1 MNAAYIFCFFL
12 FCHFSSGN
20 AEKPTTETTK
30 PPTEPPKE
38 VAPLKMKCYV
48 CSDIQSPTLR
58 CDNGELLGEL
68 AKMPKMG
75 LGKCKDG
82 KIKDVECETSCEIKR
97 FEGCKKETL
106 GKEFDLYKHHYNI
119 LITFRVEKLYP
130 NV

>member
-1 MNAAYIFCFFL
+1 MNTAYIFFFFV

-20 AEKPTTETTK
+20 AKTSTTTTTTTATTTTE
-30 PPTEPPKE
+30 E
-38 VAPLKMKCYV
+38 VAPMKMKCYV

-106 GKEFDLYKHHYNI
+106 GKQFDLYRHYYN
-119 LITFRVEKLYP
+119 L
-130 NV
+130 

>member
-1 MNAAYIFCFFL
+1 MNTAHIFFCFFV
-12 FCHFSSGN
+12 FCHFLGGN
-20 AEKPTTETTK
+20 ALKDITPTEPTETTK
-30 PPTEPPKE
+30 PPKEE
-38 VAPLKMKCYV
+38 VAPMKMKCYV

-58 CDNGELLGEL
+58 CDNGKLLGEL

-106 GKEFDLYKHHYNI
+106 GKQFDIYRHYYN
-119 LITFRVEKLYP
+119 L
-130 NV
+130 